1 MKTSDRKLTIIHWIC
16 TGFVALLMGVGSI
29 SNILSWADSVALFQQ
44 LGYPV
49 YLLPFLGVAKLMG
62 VCDTRTRV
70 SQNQGMGI
78 CRSYL

>member
-16 TGFVALLMGVGSI
+16 TGFVALLMGVESI
-29 SNILSWADSVALFQQ
+29 PNILSWADSVALFQQ

-62 VCDTRTRV
+62 VIAILV
-70 SQNQGMGI
+70 PGFPSQGMGI